1 VTKEFVVKKWKP
13 VGCSVDWSA
22 EMSVFIKTK
31 FFQKEGAL
39 PKKIQIEIR
48 RTERQRNIT
57 KSFKFDT
64 LYKLK

>member
-1 VTKEFVVKKWKP
+1 
-13 VGCSVDWSA
+13 
-22 EMSVFIKTK
+22 MSVFIKTK